1 VNADQLPT
9 TRKSILETL
18 KREGKAAIAD
28 LAGRLGMSG
37 EAVRQQLLQL
47 QREGWVEAI
56 RDEAH
61 EKRSGRPA
69 AHYRL
74 TTAGD
79 HLFPKNYDQL
89 GIALLDA
96 VAGHLGPDALS
107 RVLAGMTE
115 ARVKLWEQ
123 RLAGRPLPEKLQALT
138 ALYDPQGTNGG
149 TAYAHVENGAGG
161 LRLVEQNCPFLNVAT
176 ERPAVCSVSVSLLS
190 QLLGVEVVREERFQD
205 GDGRCVFRV
214 YEDRPIPE
222 DQRGWKPEPAKSSS

>member
-1 VNADQLPT
+1 MNADQLPT

-28 LAGRLGMSG
+28 LAARLGMSG

-47 QREGWVEAI
+47 QREGWVEAV

-74 TTAGD
+74 TAAGD
-79 HLFPKNYDQL
+79 HLFPKHYDWL
-89 GIALLDA
+89 GVALVDA
-96 VAGHLGPDALS
+96 VASHLGPDALS

-115 ARVKLWEQ
+115 AQVKLWEP
-123 RLAGRPLPEKLQALT
+123 RLAGKSLHEKLQALT
-138 ALYDPQGTNGG
+138 ALYDPQGGNAGSY
-149 TAYAHVENGAGG
+149 AYVENDVNG

-176 ERPAVCSVSVSLLS
+176 ERPAICSVSVSLLS
-190 QLLGVEVVREERFQD
+190 QLLGVEVVRQERFQD

-214 YEDRPIPE
+214 YEERPIPE
-222 DQRGWKPEPAKSSS
+222 DQRGWKPEPAKTS

>member
-1 VNADQLPT
+1 MNADQLPT

-18 KREGKAAIAD
+18 KRDGKAAIAD

-47 QREGWVEAI
+47 QREGWVEAV

-74 TTAGD
+74 TPAGD
-79 HLFPKNYDQL
+79 HLFPKNYDTL

-96 VAGHLGPDALS
+96 VSSHLGPDILS
-107 RVLAGMTE
+107 RVLSAMTE
-115 ARVKLWEQ
+115 ARAKVWEQ
-123 RLAGRPLPEKLQALT
+123 RLAGKNLHEKLQALT
-138 ALYDPQGTNGG
+138 ALYDAQG
-149 TAYAHVENGAGG
+149 AYAHVEDGQNG
-161 LRLVEQNCPFLNVAT
+161 LRLVEQNCPYLNVANQ
-176 ERPAVCSVSVSLLS
+176 RPVICSISVALLS

-214 YEDRPIPE
+214 YEDRPLQE
-222 DQRGWKPEPAKSSS
+222 DQRGWKPEPAKSSPS

>member
-1 VNADQLPT
+1 MNADQLPT

-18 KREGKAAIAD
+18 KRDGKAAIAD

-47 QREGWVEAI
+47 QREGWVEAV

-74 TTAGD
+74 TPAGD
-79 HLFPKNYDQL
+79 HLFPKNYDHL
-89 GIALLDA
+89 GVALLDA
-96 VAGHLGPDALS
+96 VSSHLGPDALS
-107 RVLAGMTE
+107 QVLSAMTE
-115 ARVKLWEQ
+115 ARAKLWEQ
-123 RLAGRPLPEKLQALT
+123 RLAGKTLHEKLQVLT
-138 ALYDPQGTNGG
+138 AMYDPQG
-149 TAYAHVENGAGG
+149 AYAHVEDGQNG
-161 LRLVEQNCPFLNVAT
+161 LRLVEQNCPYLNVAN
-176 ERPAVCSVSVSLLS
+176 ERPVICSISVALLS

-214 YEDRPIPE
+214 YEDRPLSE
-222 DQRGWKPEPAKSSS
+222 DQRGYKPEPAKSSS

>member
-74 TTAGD
+74 TAAGD
-79 HLFPKNYDQL
+79 HLFPKNYDSL
-89 GIALLDA
+89 GVALLDA
-96 VAGHLGPDALS
+96 VAGYLGPDALS
-107 RVLAGMTE
+107 RVLAGLTE
-115 ARVKLWEQ
+115 SRAKMWEQ
-123 RLAGRPLPEKLQALT
+123 RLAGKSLHEKLEALT
-138 ALYDPQGTNGG
+138 GMYDPQANNGG
-149 TAYAHVENGAGG
+149 AAYARVENGANG

-176 ERPAVCSVSVSLLS
+176 ERPLLCSISVSLLS
-190 QLLGVEVVREERFQD
+190 RVLGVEVVREERFQD

-222 DQRGWKPEPAKSSS
+222 DQRGWKPEPAKSS

>member
-18 KREGKAAIAD
+18 KRDGKAAIAD
-28 LAGRLGMSG
+28 LAGHLGMSG

-47 QREGWVEAI
+47 QREGWVEAV

-74 TTAGD
+74 TAAGD
-79 HLFPKNYDQL
+79 HLFPKNYDEL

-96 VAGHLGPDALS
+96 VASRLGPDALS

-115 ARVKLWEQ
+115 ERVKVWEQ
-123 RLAGRPLPEKLQALT
+123 RLAGKSLHEKLQALT
-138 ALYDPQGTNGG
+138 ALYDPQGANGS
-149 TAYAHVENGAGG
+149 AYAHVEDGANG
-161 LRLVEQNCPFLNVAT
+161 LQLVEQNCPYLNVAK
-176 ERPAVCSVSVSLLS
+176 ERPAICSVSVSLLS

-222 DQRGWKPEPAKSSS
+222 DQRGWKPEPAKTSS

>member
-18 KREGKAAIAD
+18 KRDGKAAIAD

-47 QREGWVEAI
+47 QREGWVEAV

-79 HLFPKNYDQL
+79 HLFPKNYDDL
-89 GIALLDA
+89 GVALLDA
-96 VAGHLGPDALS
+96 VAGHLGPDALAKVLSAMTES
-107 RVLAGMTE
+107 RVKA
-115 ARVKLWEQ
+115 WEQ
-123 RLAGRPLPEKLQALT
+123 RLVGKSLHEKLQALT
-138 ALYDPQGTNGG
+138 ALYEPHTANA
-149 TAYAHVENGAGG
+149 AYAHVENGASG
-161 LRLVEQNCPFLNVAT
+161 LRLVEQNCPYLNVAR
-176 ERPAVCSVSVSLLS
+176 ERPAICSVSVSLLS
-190 QLLGVEVVREERFQD
+190 QLLGLEVVREERFQD

-222 DQRGWKPEPAKSSS
+222 DQRGWKPEPLKSSP

>member
-74 TTAGD
+74 TSAGD
-79 HLFPKNYDQL
+79 HLFPKNYDQM

-96 VAGHLGPDALS
+96 VASHLGPDALS
-107 RVLAGMTE
+107 RVLAGITE
-115 ARVKLWEQ
+115 ARAKQWEH
-123 RLAGRPLPEKLQALT
+123 RLAGRTLDEKLQALT
-138 ALYDPQGTNGG
+138 AMYDPQGANGG
-149 TAYAHVENGAGG
+149 AYAHVENGANG

-176 ERPAVCSVSVSLLS
+176 ERPIICSISVALLS

-205 GDGRCVFRV
+205 GDGRCAFRV
-214 YEDRPIPE
+214 YDQRPIPE
-222 DQRGWKPEPAKSSS
+222 EQRGWKPEPAKTS

>member
-9 TRKSILETL
+9 TRKSILEAL
-18 KREGKAAIAD
+18 KRDGKAAIAD
-28 LAGRLGMSG
+28 LAARLGMSG

-74 TTAGD
+74 TSAGD
-79 HLFPKNYDQL
+79 HLFPKHYDQM
-89 GIALLDA
+89 GVALLDA
-96 VAGHLGPDALS
+96 VASHLGPDALS
-107 RVLAGMTE
+107 RVLAGITD
-115 ARVKLWEQ
+115 AHAKQWEP
-123 RLAGRPLPEKLQALT
+123 RLAGRTLPEKLQVLT
-138 ALYDPQGTNGG
+138 AMYDPQGTNGG
-149 TAYAHVENGAGG
+149 AYAHVENGANG

-176 ERPAVCSVSVSLLS
+176 ERPVICSISVALLS

-214 YEDRPIPE
+214 YDQRPIPE
-222 DQRGWKPEPAKSSS
+222 DQRGWKLEPAKTT

>member
-18 KREGKAAIAD
+18 KRDGKAAIAD

-47 QREGWVEAI
+47 QREGWVEAV

-74 TTAGD
+74 TPAGD
-79 HLFPKNYDQL
+79 HLFPKNYDHL
-89 GIALLDA
+89 GVALLDA
-96 VAGHLGPDALS
+96 VSSHLGPDALS
-107 RVLAGMTE
+107 QVLSAMTE
-115 ARVKLWEQ
+115 ARAKLWEQ
-123 RLAGRPLPEKLQALT
+123 RLAGKTLHEKLQVLT
-138 ALYDPQGTNGG
+138 AMYDPQG
-149 TAYAHVENGAGG
+149 AYAHVEDGQNG
-161 LRLVEQNCPFLNVAT
+161 LRLVEQNCPYLNVAN
-176 ERPAVCSVSVSLLS
+176 ERPVICSISVALLS

-214 YEDRPIPE
+214 YEDRPLSE
-222 DQRGWKPEPAKSSS
+222 DQRGYKPEPAKSSS

>member
-9 TRKSILETL
+9 TRKSILEAL
-18 KREGKAAIAD
+18 KRDGKAAIAD

-74 TTAGD
+74 TSAGD
-79 HLFPKNYDQL
+79 HLFPKHYDQM
-89 GIALLDA
+89 GVALLDA
-96 VAGHLGPDALS
+96 VASHLGPDALS
-107 RVLAGMTE
+107 RVLAGITD
-115 ARVKLWEQ
+115 ARAKQWEP
-123 RLAGRPLPEKLQALT
+123 RLAGRTLPEKLQVLT
-138 ALYDPQGTNGG
+138 AMYDPQGTNGG
-149 TAYAHVENGAGG
+149 TYAHVENGANG

-176 ERPAVCSVSVSLLS
+176 ERPVICSISVALLS

-214 YEDRPIPE
+214 YDQRPIPE
-222 DQRGWKPEPAKSSS
+222 DQRGWKLEPAKTT

>member
-74 TTAGD
+74 TAAGD
-79 HLFPKNYDQL
+79 HLFPKNYDAL
-89 GIALLDA
+89 GVALIDV

-107 RVLAGMTE
+107 RMLAAMTE
-115 ARVKLWEQ
+115 SQVKIWEP
-123 RLAGRPLPEKLQALT
+123 RLAGKTLHEKLEALA
-138 ALYDPQGTNGG
+138 ALYDPQGNNGG

-161 LRLVEQNCPFLNVAT
+161 LRLIEQNCPFLNVAT
-176 ERPAVCSVSVSLLS
+176 QRPALCSVSVSLLS
-190 QLLGVEVVREERFQD
+190 QVLGVEVVREERFQD

-222 DQRGWKPEPAKSSS
+222 DQRVWKLEPAKTS

>member
-1 VNADQLPT
+1 SRGVSP
-9 TRKSILETL
+9 
-18 KREGKAAIAD
+18 AAEALRD
-28 LAGRLGMSG
+28 GMVALGARGPLAAGAAAGRH
-37 EAVRQQLLQL
+37 A
-47 QREGWVEAI
+47 
-56 RDEAH
+56 
-61 EKRSGRPA
+61 SGRRERRCRQRTARAPSGPRTALCAGQRDGGHIRRRPGRRPEGGRA
-69 AHYRL
+69 A
-74 TTAGD
+74 
-79 HLFPKNYDQL
+79 
-89 GIALLDA
+89 
-96 VAGHLGPDALS
+96 
-107 RVLAGMTE
+107 
-115 ARVKLWEQ
+115 Q

>member
-1 VNADQLPT
+1 MNADQLPT

-74 TTAGD
+74 TPAGD
-79 HLFPKNYDQL
+79 HLFPKDYDNL
-89 GIALLDA
+89 GIALLIGCSASGIPIENASPDTTA
-96 VAGHLGPDALS
+96 VQSGSWKGAVNAL
-107 RVLAGMTE
+107 
-115 ARVKLWEQ
+115 
-123 RLAGRPLPEKLQALT
+123 
-138 ALYDPQGTNGG
+138 
-149 TAYAHVENGAGG
+149 
-161 LRLVEQNCPFLNVAT
+161 
-176 ERPAVCSVSVSLLS
+176 
-190 QLLGVEVVREERFQD
+190 
-205 GDGRCVFRV
+205 
-214 YEDRPIPE
+214 
-222 DQRGWKPEPAKSSS
+222 

>member
-1 VNADQLPT
+1 MNADQLPT

-123 RLAGRPLPEKLQALT
+123 RSNRGLLQDAMVAAGFAPFYGEWWHFSYGDREWAAFYYRPA
-138 ALYDPQGTNGG
+138 ALYGP
-149 TAYAHVENGAGG
+149 V
-161 LRLVEQNCPFLNVAT
+161 
-176 ERPAVCSVSVSLLS
+176 
-190 QLLGVEVVREERFQD
+190 
-205 GDGRCVFRV
+205 
-214 YEDRPIPE
+214 
-222 DQRGWKPEPAKSSS
+222 

>member
-18 KREGKAAIAD
+18 KRDGRAAIAD

-47 QREGWVEAI
+47 QREGWVEAV

-74 TTAGD
+74 TAAGD

-89 GIALLDA
+89 GVALLDA
-96 VAGHLGPDALS
+96 VSTHLGPDALS
-107 RVLAGMTE
+107 KVLGALTD
-115 ARVKLWEQ
+115 ARFKVWEQ
-123 RLAGRPLPEKLQALT
+123 RLTGKTLHEKLQALT
-138 ALYDPQGTNGG
+138 SLYDPQGG
-149 TAYAHVENGAGG
+149 TAYAHVENGGGG
-161 LRLVEQNCPFLNVAT
+161 LRLVEQNCPYLNVAS
-176 ERPAVCSVSVSLLS
+176 ERPAICSISVSLLS
-190 QLLGVEVVREERFQD
+190 SLLGVEVVREERFQD

-214 YEDRPIPE
+214 YEERPLSE
-222 DQRGWKPEPAKSSS
+222 DQRGWRPEPAKPA